1 MPLIG
6 EYLTPVYFF
15 VVVLGLAAGTVV
27 RRLWRTGAGS
37 RDLDRAQFEGRL
49 SEDLRRRWDRQKL
62 YFVLQVIFAIGISA
76 WIFYALDDLLQ
87 P

>member
-15 VVVLGLAAGTVV
+15 VVVLGLAAGIVV